1 MKRWTSSWNSC
12 VLQGCIFE
20 GKESPQFI
28 ALFHPMVVLK
38 VPTCYYAFSFGRS
51 RKEKLHCVL
60 FVICQIQL
68 FLLNRVESSLCYRT
82 YSPGGIALI
91 QISGTSAHNS
101 KGMQV
106 DAVWMV
112 TFCFLFL
119 FFSFCY
125 LESSSV
131 LNEIGESTTR
141 ALTNRVAW
149 HLSSSF
155 FLLRKK
161 HNYI

>member
-12 VLQGCIFE
+12 VLQGKNRHNLSHFSI
-20 GKESPQFI
+20 PW
-28 ALFHPMVVLK
+28 LFWRYLLAIMHFHLADLEEK
-38 VPTCYYAFSFGRS
+38 
-51 RKEKLHCVL
+51 KLHWVL